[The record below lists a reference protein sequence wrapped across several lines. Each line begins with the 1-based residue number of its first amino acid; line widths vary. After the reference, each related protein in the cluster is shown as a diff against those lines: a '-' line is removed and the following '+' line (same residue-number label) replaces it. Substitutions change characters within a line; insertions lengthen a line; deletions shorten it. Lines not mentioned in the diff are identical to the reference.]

1 MLTGF
6 KKFVIQGNVV
16 DLAVGIVIGAAF
28 GTLVSTFVKSLI
40 DPIVGLILG
49 NSSNG
54 LAGLN
59 FKIGNQVFLYG
70 AVISAIITFTATA
83 AAVYFAIVVP
93 MNVMKDRRAAKL
105 GEEPA
110 DLSDNEKIIVLLEQ
124 IAAK

>member
-6 KKFVIQGNVV
+6 KKFIIQGNVV

-93 MNVMKDRRAAKL
+93 MNVMKERRAAKL
-105 GEEPA
+105 DAEPA
-110 DLSDNEKIIVLLEQ
+110 DLSDNEKMIMLLEQ